1 MKDWKVDS
9 WRDRPL
15 EQQPVYPDQGE
26 LVQVEKILA
35 GLPPLV
41 FPEEVSTL
49 KAALAKVGQGKGFL
63 LQGGDCA
70 ESFADFNV
78 ATIQNTFK
86 VLLQMAVVITFAGSY
101 PVVKVGRIAGQ
112 FAKPRSASTE
122 TVGDRELP
130 SYRGDIINDIAF
142 TPEARTPDP
151 QRMLQAYHQ
160 SSSTLNVIRSLCS
173 GGFAG
178 LRHVH
183 HWNQGFVSQS
193 EQHRQY
199 EGLANQIEKALAFME
214 ACGIDLTNN
223 FQLNETTVYT
233 SHEALLLNYEQALTR
248 QDSATGDWYD
258 CSGHM
263 LWLGDRTR
271 HPDHGHVEFLRGVR
285 NPIGIKV
292 GPSAKVD
299 DLQRLLD
306 LLNPTNEA
314 GRITLITR
322 MGADRLSD
330 KLPSLI
336 RAVQQM
342 GAEVVWCSDPMHGN
356 TITTAGGLKT
366 RRVDAIL
373 KEMKSFFEIHRA
385 EGSFAGGV
393 HLEMTGNNVTECIG
407 GAYQVT
413 EAGLSER
420 YRTQCDP
427 RLNADQALELAF
439 LIADSLKS
447 HG

>member
-1 MKDWKVDS
+1 MKDWTINS
-9 WRDRPL
+9 WRDKPA
-15 EQQPVYPDQGE
+15 EQQPVYPDRDE
-26 LVQVEKILA
+26 LTQVEKVLA
-35 GLPPLV
+35 GVPPHV
-41 FPEEVSTL
+41 FPEEISTL
-49 KAALAKVGQGKGFL
+49 KAELAKVGCGKGFL

-70 ESFADFNV
+70 ESFTDFNG
-78 ATIQNTFK
+78 ATIQDTFK
-86 VLLQMAVVITFAGSY
+86 VLLQMAIVVTFAGSY

-112 FAKPRSASTE
+112 FAKPRSAATE
-122 TVGDRELP
+122 KVGDFELP
-130 SYRGDIINDIAF
+130 SYRGDIVNGMAF

-151 QRMLQAYHQ
+151 RRMLQAYHQ
-160 SSSTLNVIRSLCS
+160 SSSTLNVLRSLSS
-173 GGFAG
+173 GGFAD

-183 HWNQGFVSQS
+183 RWNQGFVSQT

-199 EGLANQIEKALAFME
+199 EDLANQIEKALAFME

-223 FQLNETTVYT
+223 FQLKETTIYT

-248 QDSATGDWYD
+248 RDSITGDWYD

-271 HPDHGHVEFLRGVR
+271 QTDGAHVEFLRGIR
-285 NPIGIKV
+285 NPIGIKI
-292 GPSAKVD
+292 GPSADID

-306 LLNPTNEA
+306 VLNPANEA

-322 MGADRLSD
+322 MGADLLPE
-330 KLPSLI
+330 KLPPLI
-336 RAVQQM
+336 RAVQQT

-356 TITTAGGLKT
+356 TIKTGSGLKT

-385 EGSFAGGV
+385 EGSYAGGV
-393 HLEMTGNNVTECIG
+393 HLEMTGNNVTECVG

-420 YRTQCDP
+420 YHTQCDP

-439 LIADSLKS
+439 LIADSLKAR
-447 HG
+447 G

>member
-439 LIADSLKS
+439 LIADSLKA